1 MIPQNCCKKKL
12 GDEVTKN
19 WHNVEDTEN
28 ELDYDNND

>member
-1 MIPQNCCKKKL
+1 MIPQNCRKKKL

-19 WHNVEDTEN
+19 WHNAEDTEN